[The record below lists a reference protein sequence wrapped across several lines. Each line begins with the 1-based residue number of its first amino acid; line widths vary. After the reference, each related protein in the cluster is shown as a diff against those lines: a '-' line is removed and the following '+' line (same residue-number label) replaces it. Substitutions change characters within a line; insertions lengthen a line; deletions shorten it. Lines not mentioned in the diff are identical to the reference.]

1 MPASLYLFVNLF
13 AKETG
18 GTEYKA
24 QDYDNETN
32 QLLIGGAA
40 GNAANGEDFQAAK

>member
-18 GTEYKA
+18 GTENQA
-24 QDYDNETN
+24 QDYNDEADE
-32 QLLIGGAA
+32 LLVGGAA
-40 GNAANGEDFQAAK
+40 GNAAYGEDF